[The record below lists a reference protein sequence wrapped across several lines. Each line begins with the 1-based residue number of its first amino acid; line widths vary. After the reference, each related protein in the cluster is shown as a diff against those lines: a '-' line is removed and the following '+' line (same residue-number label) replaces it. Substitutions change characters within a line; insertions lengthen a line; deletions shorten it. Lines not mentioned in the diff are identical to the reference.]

1 MENSKFGFV
10 RHPYEPVFNI
20 DSKVLILG
28 TVPSVASR
36 KYGFYYTHPQNR
48 FWKVLS
54 SILNE
59 EFPDTIEKKT
69 DMLLK
74 NHIALWDVLKE
85 TQIKGSSDSSIKN
98 PKPNDINRILNS
110 TDIKAIFTTGKKAFE
125 LYNKL
130 CYPKTKFKAI
140 CLPSTSPANC
150 VYTLDRLIDEYSI
163 ILKYI
168 Q

>member
-110 TDIKAIFTTGKKAFE
+110 TDIKAIFTTGKKS
-125 LYNKL
+125 L
-130 CYPKTKFKAI
+130 
-140 CLPSTSPANC
+140 
-150 VYTLDRLIDEYSI
+150 
-163 ILKYI
+163 
-168 Q
+168 